1 VKVVWMPA
9 AQRARA
15 AAIAHIK
22 RDDPGAALN
31 QLDEIERQTDRLA
44 EHPDLG
50 RPAPQAGAR
59 RLGIARTPFMI
70 VYRIRPRVQRI
81 EIFRFIHTSQ
91 NWQG

>member
-1 VKVVWMPA
+1 MPA

-44 EHPDLG
+44 GHSEIG
-50 RPAPQAGAR
+50 RPTAQAGAR
-59 RLGIARTPFMI
+59 RLSIARTPFVI

-81 EIFRFIHTSQ
+81 EIFRFLHTSQ
-91 NWQG
+91 NWQV